1 MITMKNV
8 FLLFILL
15 GFGFMLHAQMTI
27 QGDVVN
33 VRNAPNVSGSVVGK
47 LKRFE
52 QVRVLE
58 KSSEATV
65 NGITDYWYKIQFGNN
80 QSGYVFG
87 QFTSYK
93 REGQITKTMVLNE
106 IMWGDCFHLVFDD
119 IDFGTGI
126 NNLEAIP
133 DLESDADRDEKVYVG
148 RKFLVTY
155 NNLFATQYEMCNP
168 ELQSHL
174 IQTPTIVRIEMVK

>member
-1 MITMKNV
+1 MKQLL
-8 FLLFILL
+8 LLFISLTLSCLL
-15 GFGFMLHAQMTI
+15 NAQMTI

-33 VRNAPNVSGSVVGK
+33 VRNTPNVSGAVVGK

-52 QVRVLE
+52 QVQVLE

-65 NGITDYWYKIQFGNN
+65 NGITDYWYKIKFGSN
-80 QSGYVFG
+80 QTGYVFG
-87 QFTSYK
+87 QFTSLK

-119 IDFGTGI
+119 VDFGTGI
-126 NNLEAIP
+126 NNLQAIP

-168 ELQSHL
+168 ELEHHL
-174 IQTPTIVRIEMVK
+174 VQTPTIVRIELVQ